1 MLGSLMML
9 LLSFALRRTKEYA
22 FKMLDILRGQPD
34 AGSSLFHNQKIWIL
48 TTEEARRG
56 RAVEMRACGGDAS
69 IVVRRFSW
77 VSQYCFLYCEY
88 PTGENVAW
96 LFLGVANTSIFLR
109 DDEFLKYLK
118 DHQNN
123 FRFERM

>member
-9 LLSFALRRTKEYA
+9 LRQGVVVRWRC
-22 FKMLDILRGQPD
+22 D
-34 AGSSLFHNQKIWIL
+34 
-48 TTEEARRG
+48 
-56 RAVEMRACGGDAS
+56 

-77 VSQYCFLYCEY
+77 VSRYCFLYCEY
-88 PTGENVAW
+88 PTGVASTNII
-96 LFLGVANTSIFLR
+96 LH

-118 DHQNN
+118 DHQEN